1 MPPRPS
7 LLPTPMACDGTC
19 TCNVWCVYM
28 YYTCTCTSSWMTLQC
43 MACTVHVLYVHIP
56 SFVHLPLLFLCF
68 SDTSPPSLSQA
79 LSLHTTLPPR
89 PPPADSIPMPRGGLT
104 SHSADLGSHRP
115 PPVDTSPHPSPA
127 PTLPAHTALSPPSSG
142 GSAAK
147 GSRLTIGGVLRAIG
161 GKSKAR
167 QLA

>member
-1 MPPRPS
+1 MAMKCGMRWYGMYRCTLHVH
-7 LLPTPMACDGTC
+7 LL
-19 TCNVWCVYM
+19 
-28 YYTCTCTSSWMTLQC
+28 LH
-43 MACTVHVLYVHIP
+43 VHLMDDVLP
-56 SFVHLPLLFLCF
+56 FVHLPLLFLCF
-68 SDTSPPSLSQA
+68 SDTSPSLSQA

-89 PPPADSIPMPRGGLT
+89 PPPVDSIPMPRGGVT
-104 SHSADLGSHRP
+104 SHSTDLGSHRP

-127 PTLPAHTALSPPSSG
+127 PTLPAHTALSPPFSG